1 MVQIDSLTSRERV
14 SLAVARQQTDRVPLG
29 HIGKLPIDTVSRLE
43 IYLGVVGEDA
53 IKDRLGFDD
62 REIIIFTRV
71 KDPNGSGE
79 SRSVWGGVQT
89 MQGMGAPFSAASG
102 PRPLRNAATAA
113 DVEAYSWPEPDQ
125 IAIEKL
131 TPERAAYLHS
141 FSVMCTIP
149 PVFCTLAE
157 LMGMDVALVNLL
169 AAPSVVEAAV
179 ARIAQIGLE
188 LEARV
193 LDTYANVLHR
203 VRLWDDVCGQRG
215 MLFSPDLWRR
225 LFRPHLAKAFA
236 LAKSYDM
243 LIHYHCCGAMSDIIP
258 DLIDIGMDILEPCQ
272 VHLPGMEPSR
282 LKREYGRHIAFWGGV
297 NTQQTLPFGTPEEIR
312 SEVCERVRVL
322 GRGGGYVLSP
332 DHTFMPDVPPENI
345 VALCD
350 EGLRGA
356 PIV

>member
-188 LEARV
+188 LEAR
-193 LDTYANVLHR
+193 H
-203 VRLWDDVCGQRG
+203 
-215 MLFSPDLWRR
+215 
-225 LFRPHLAKAFA
+225 A
-236 LAKSYDM
+236 L
-243 LIHYHCCGAMSDIIP
+243 
-258 DLIDIGMDILEPCQ
+258 Q
-272 VHLPGMEPSR
+272 PGPV
-282 LKREYGRHIAFWGGV
+282 AAA
-297 NTQQTLPFGTPEEIR
+297 
-312 SEVCERVRVL
+312 
-322 GRGGGYVLSP
+322 LSP
-332 DHTFMPDVPPENI
+332 SSGQSFRSGQI
-345 VALCD
+345 VRHADSLPLLWGY
-350 EGLRGA
+350 E
-356 PIV
+356 